1 MRYIR
6 QPGPPAVERHKAAIS
21 RGGHFTTHLQ
31 GGLLID
37 AVAEAFAA
45 RGFQGG
51 VLRFGAGRLQPLH
64 YVMPALSASP
74 EHAAFYSQPFA
85 PKGVTEL
92 ISGAMTFGS
101 RDGKPFFHCHAWWQE
116 ADGKRS
122 GGHILP
128 DATRLAA
135 PLAIQATGLTDA
147 TFAAVQ
153 DLETGFKLFEPQSLG
168 GASEAASGRFHALR
182 LRPNQDLEA
191 ALRAYCRAHGI
202 CRALVH
208 GGVGSLIGARYAD
221 GRESPL
227 FATEMAISA
236 ATVAANGES
245 RIEIDLIDYEGHI
258 SGGLISN
265 GDNPVLMTME
275 LVLEALEMQG
285 LEMQGSEIQENTRG

>member
-1 MRYIR
+1 MRQIR
-6 QPGPPAVERHKAAIS
+6 QPGPPAIERHKAVIS
-21 RGGHFTTHLQ
+21 RGGNFTALLQ

-37 AVAEAFAA
+37 AVAAAFAA

-64 YVMPALSASP
+64 YVMPALSQSP

-92 ISGAMTFGS
+92 SSGAMTFGS

-116 ADGKRS
+116 ADGKFS

-128 DATRLAA
+128 DATSLAG
-135 PLAIQATGLTDA
+135 PLTIQATGLQDA
-147 TFAAVQ
+147 TFDAVQ
-153 DLETGFKLFEPQSLG
+153 DVETGFKLFEPQSLG
-168 GASEAASGRFHALR
+168 GASEASSGRFHALR

-202 CRALVH
+202 ARAQVH

-221 GRESPL
+221 GRQSPL
-227 FATEMAISA
+227 FATEMAIRSA
-236 ATVAANGES
+236 AIAVEGDS

-275 LVLEALEMQG
+275 LVLEAEQMQGLEMQG
-285 LEMQGSEIQENTRG
+285 LEMQENARG